1 MTTVTATEATRNFSR
16 VLDLVEHESEEI
28 VIHRNNQP
36 VAKPVP
42 GAARMT
48 ALEALGD
55 LYRTLPDAEGAAWH
69 EDARR
74 MDRRLRKQ
82 VRDPW
87 A

>member
-1 MTTVTATEATRNFSR
+1 
-16 VLDLVEHESEEI
+16 
-28 VIHRNNQP
+28 
-36 VAKPVP
+36 
-42 GAARMT
+42 MT
-48 ALEALGD
+48 ALEALAD
-55 LYRTLPDAEGAAWH
+55 LYRTLPDAEGAAWL